1 MKKEQ
6 LHWREFLKGDN
17 EALGELYSELFE
29 PLVFISIFYV
39 KNNEAARDIV
49 SELFVNLITTPLDER
64 KRKWASVNSCKA
76 YLTMVVKNKSID
88 YLRKVKNHA
97 TIAEQAPVNLTEN
110 SADFSN
116 DILAILPSKEY
127 AIFQLHLDGF
137 KNEEIA
143 QKQNLTEKTVR
154 NKLSISRK
162 KMEKVLKSFIFIF
175 V

>member
-6 LHWREFLKGDN
+6 QHWGKFLKGDN

-49 SELFVNLITTPLDER
+49 SELFVELITTSLNER

-76 YLTMVVKNKSID
+76 YLTMAVKNKSID
-88 YLRKVKNHA
+88 YLRKLKN
-97 TIAEQAPVNLTEN
+97 QAAISEHIPVNLTVTLTE
-110 SADFSN
+110 SEEE
-116 DILAILPSKEY
+116 ILSILSPKEHE
-127 AIFQLHLDGF
+127 IFQLHLDGF

-162 KMEKVLKSFIFIF
+162 KMEKVLKSFLFIF
-175 V
+175 A

>member
-1 MKKEQ
+1 MTKEQ

-17 EALGELYSELFE
+17 DALGELYSELFE

-49 SELFVNLITTPLDER
+49 SELFVKLITTSLDER

-76 YLTMVVKNKSID
+76 YLTMAVKNKSID

-97 TIAEQAPVNLTEN
+97 TIVEQTPVNLTEN
-110 SADFSN
+110 LADFSA
-116 DILAILPSKEY
+116 DVLEVLSSKEHE
-127 AIFQLHLDGF
+127 IFQLHLDGF

-162 KMEKVLKSFIFIF
+162 KMEKVLKSLIFIF